1 LVIFFDETWSEK
13 LTHSQAMIYVR
24 SSDLLRFSLLLLGFG
39 TIFMPNVNATE
50 LLREA
55 MAAAR
60 ADDRT
65 KTRELLRQVVRLD
78 PENETAWQWLAGV
91 AESNLEATNA
101 LEQVLRLN
109 PAHDKAKTALRA
121 VRAQAGIEAAKA
133 KDVPTAQRLLRK
145 VVADD
150 PNNEHAWFYLASVV
164 DSPYEGLVHLQRVL
178 MLNPNHSAAKKGID
192 YYQAKI
198 SKLNESGFP
207 APNTPMPAPLSGKFT
222 IGSVGV
228 AQTQLPAMILVVDQS
243 RTVRKAIALA
253 TASDN
258 ITVVEAED
266 AEEASERLREQGAPD
281 LILLD
286 VNLPRIDGYEF
297 TRVVRQSSD
306 MKPVPVVLFT
316 SKEHPFDKNKARSSG
331 VDAYLN
337 KPFDFAA
344 LQRAI
349 CVIRSE
355 TPVAV

>member
-1 LVIFFDETWSEK
+1 MSTL
-13 LTHSQAMIYVR
+13 
-24 SSDLLRFSLLLLGFG
+24 
-39 TIFMPNVNATE
+39 NATD

-65 KTRELLRQVVRLD
+65 KTRELLREVVRLD

-101 LEQVLRLN
+101 LEHVVSLN
-109 PAHDKAKTALRA
+109 PTHDKAKQALRS
-121 VRAQAGIEAAKA
+121 VRAQAGIEAAKG
-133 KDVPTAQRLLRK
+133 KDIPTAQRLLRK

-150 PNNEHAWFYLASVV
+150 PNNEQAWFYLASVC

-178 MLNPNHSAAKKGID
+178 MLNPNHAAAKKGID

-198 SKLNESGFP
+198 SKLNESGFSGP
-207 APNTPMPAPLSGKFT
+207 GSGIAAPPSGKLT
-222 IGSVGV
+222 IGTVGV
-228 AQTQLPAMILVVDQS
+228 GEPQLPTMILVIDPS

-253 TASDN
+253 TASEK

-266 AEEASERLREQGAPD
+266 AEEAGERLRELGCPD
-281 LILLD
+281 LIM
-286 VNLPRIDGYEF
+286 VECSLPRIDGYEF
-297 TRVVRQSSD
+297 TRVVRQSSE
-306 MKPVPVVLFT
+306 MKPIPLVMFT
-316 SKEHPFDKNKARSSG
+316 SKDAPFDKVKGRGVG
-331 VDAYLN
+331 VDGYLN
-337 KPFDFAA
+337 KPFDYAA

-349 CVIRSE
+349 RVIRTE